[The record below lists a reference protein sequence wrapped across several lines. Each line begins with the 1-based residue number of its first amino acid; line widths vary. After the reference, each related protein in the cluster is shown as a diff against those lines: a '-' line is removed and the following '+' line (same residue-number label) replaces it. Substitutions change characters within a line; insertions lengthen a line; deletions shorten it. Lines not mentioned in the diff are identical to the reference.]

1 MSSSADLAD
10 YRRRAVKY
18 RALAAKAADVR
29 ERDGLLSVAI
39 LLEALAQNVEREDAQ
54 QQPKA

>member
-1 MSSSADLAD
+1 MSSSADSAD
-10 YRRRAVKY
+10 YRRRADKY

-39 LLEALAQNVEREDAQ
+39 LLEALAQNVEREEAQ
-54 QQPKA
+54 RQPKA

>member
-1 MSSSADLAD
+1 MSSSAD
-10 YRRRAVKY
+10 YRRRADKY

-39 LLEALAQNVEREDAQ
+39 LLEALAQNIEREEAQ